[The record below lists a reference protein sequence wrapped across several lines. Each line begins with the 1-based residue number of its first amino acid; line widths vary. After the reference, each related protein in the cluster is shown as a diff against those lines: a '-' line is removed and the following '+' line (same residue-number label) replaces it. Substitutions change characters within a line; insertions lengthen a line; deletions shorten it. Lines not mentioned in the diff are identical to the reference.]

1 MVFEMAPYQPSS
13 SARTAN
19 LKKELP
25 SGYTSV
31 SDILSETVPAGRLV
45 SVIGLVKDYRTPHA
59 TNGSGKFGDAE
70 LYPDGSDNDK
80 TTNVLSPYTINR

>member
-1 MVFEMAPYQPSS
+1 MAPYQPSS

-19 LKKELP
+19 LEGELP
-25 SGYTSV
+25 SRYKSV
-31 SDILSETVPAGRLV
+31 GDILAETVPAGHLV
-45 SVIGLVKDYRTPHA
+45 YVIGLVKDYRSPRA

-80 TTNVLSPYTINR
+80 TTNVLSPSSTNQWKMT